1 MDHIQGFDRNQIQMM
16 SFEQLVETQSFVRI
30 IDAFVDA
37 LDLAAFDFTYY
48 KLQKEGRPPF
58 HPADLLKLYIY
69 GYKNNIR
76 SCRKLETA
84 CKINIEVIWL
94 MKGKTPSF
102 KTIAN
107 FRKSN
112 AQAFRQ
118 VFRHFI
124 FILKEWKLID
134 GKHITIDSFKVR
146 AQNSLKNNYNTK
158 KIKRHLEYIDTK
170 IDEYQAE
177 LDDEPE
183 PQKKKELKE
192 KIVSKNLR
200 RKQYTDLQERIET
213 QQIDQISTSDQDAR
227 AVILHRNI
235 VNVGYNIQAASDSKY
250 KMLVAVDTGDVND
263 THQLANMTQ
272 KAMENTAS
280 NKCTVLADKGY
291 HTGSQIA
298 ATEQLGAKP
307 FISPKANSSAARSE
321 VFPLEAFTYHPGTD
335 TYKCP
340 NAETL
345 RSNGTVYQ
353 RKAKK
358 KGQAPLK
365 FKHYITKACK
375 TCPIKAQCTK
385 RAQGRIVQRSEYQSA
400 IERNNKTV
408 NANPEYYRNRQQL
421 IEHQF
426 GTFKR
431 QWGFDHV
438 LTRGKQKVLGE
449 VSILFSTYN
458 LYRSMSIL
466 SFDGLMRRIN
476 ALKKQKLF
484 QKVNICPPQYTQ
496 RQTLNI
502 NIRRLRHPHPQ
513 IHYLKAS

>member
-1 MDHIQGFDRNQIQMM
+1 MDHIQGFDRNQMQMM
-16 SFEQLVETQSFVRI
+16 SFEQLVEAESFVRI
-30 IDAFVDA
+30 IDAFIDA
-37 LDLAAFDFTYY
+37 LDLSQFDFTYY
-48 KLQKEGRPPF
+48 KLKKEGRPPF

-107 FRKSN
+107 FRKNNSD
-112 AQAFRQ
+112 AFRQ
-118 VFRHFI
+118 VFRYFI

-146 AQNSLKNNYNTK
+146 AQNSLKNNYNNK

-183 PQKKKELKE
+183 PQKKKELIE

-213 QQIDQISTSDQDAR
+213 EQIDQISTTDPDAR

-250 KMLVAVDTGDVND
+250 KMMIAADTGDVND

-272 KAMENTAS
+272 KSMQNTGS

-307 FISPKANSSAARSE
+307 FISPKANSTAGRSE
-321 VFPLEAFTYHPGTD
+321 VFPLEAFKYHPGSD

-340 NAETL
+340 NGETL
-345 RSNGTVYQ
+345 RSNGTIYQ
-353 RKAKK
+353 RKVKK

-375 TCPIKAQCTK
+375 TCPIKAQCTQ
-385 RAQGRIVQRSEYQSA
+385 REQGRIVQRSEYQSA

-408 NANPEYYRNRQQL
+408 KANPEYYRNRQQL

-431 QWGFDHV
+431 QWGFTHV
-438 LTRGKQKVLGE
+438 LTRGKEKVLGE

-458 LYRSMSIL
+458 LYRTMSVL
-466 SFDGLMRRIN
+466 GFDGIMKRIN
-476 ALKKQKLF
+476 ALK
-484 QKVNICPPQYTQ
+484 
-496 RQTLNI
+496 RQNSPLKKNLYPLQQTELMTLPI
-502 NIRRLRHPHPQ
+502 HIRQQSYSHPQ
-513 IHYLKAS
+513 FHYLKAS